1 MNKRRRV
8 TKWKDY
14 EAFEEINEQANL
26 DVLSSRW
33 VITQRGDKIKARL
46 VVRGFQENEK
56 PQADAPTASRE
67 SLRIFLSI
75 TANEKFDL
83 KTIDVRSAFLQSN
96 PIDRTI
102 LIKPPKDVKKEG
114 KVWRLKKACYGLVD
128 ASRQFY
134 MSVKDEL
141 NKFGMQMADNDEALF
156 YHHDKNG
163 NLDGLL
169 ILHVDDFLVAGSE
182 SFLTN
187 LPNHLMKRF
196 DFSKMERTVFQYT
209 GVNIE
214 QKKDKSI
221 LIDQITYIRRI
232 KPLEF
237 GKNKVGF
244 LNEEEQNQYRSLTG
258 QLLWVSEVTRL
269 DVAYDVRELCI
280 KNQKASYQDIRYA
293 NKVIEKIQKK
303 DIRILFEPLGS
314 YKDLKISL
322 FTDAAF
328 RNSEDKIK
336 SVEGRVIILENPEG
350 KRHVISAK
358 SCTISKVCKSVKTA
372 ETRALENGMEKA
384 IGIAR
389 MIQEI
394 MTGRKFR
401 KEEEY
406 LSLPIKCVIDSKTLY
421 ESIHSTKQVQE
432 VSIRILVA
440 WIKEQINK
448 GIAEDVM
455 WTDTK
460 KMIAVIL
467 TKRNV
472 NPENFQKNH

>member
-1 MNKRRRV
+1 MQKPSKLKINEDEASNIMTVSNPKQEMIDLAKEEELQ
-8 TKWKDY
+8 KWKDY
-14 EAFEEINEQANL
+14 EAFEEIDEQANL

-102 LIKPPKDVKKEG
+102 IIKPPKDLQKEG

-169 ILHVDDFLVAGSE
+169 ILHVDDFLVSGSE

-209 GVNIE
+209 GV
-214 QKKDKSI
+214 
-221 LIDQITYIRRI
+221 
-232 KPLEF
+232 
-237 GKNKVGF
+237 
-244 LNEEEQNQYRSLTG
+244 
-258 QLLWVSEVTRL
+258 
-269 DVAYDVRELCI
+269 
-280 KNQKASYQDIRYA
+280 DI
-293 NKVIEKIQKK
+293 
-303 DIRILFEPLGS
+303 
-314 YKDLKISL
+314 
-322 FTDAAF
+322 
-328 RNSEDKIK
+328 
-336 SVEGRVIILENPEG
+336 
-350 KRHVISAK
+350 
-358 SCTISKVCKSVKTA
+358 
-372 ETRALENGMEKA
+372 
-384 IGIAR
+384 
-389 MIQEI
+389 
-394 MTGRKFR
+394 
-401 KEEEY
+401 
-406 LSLPIKCVIDSKTLY
+406 
-421 ESIHSTKQVQE
+421 
-432 VSIRILVA
+432 
-440 WIKEQINK
+440 
-448 GIAEDVM
+448 
-455 WTDTK
+455 
-460 KMIAVIL
+460 
-467 TKRNV
+467 
-472 NPENFQKNH
+472 